1 MQTIVPGTAAP
12 LYTGDGHISREYMNA
27 QSLDSLYSDTPLI
40 TEKEG

>member
-27 QSLDSLYSDTPLI
+27 QSLYSGTPLI
-40 TEKEG
+40 TEHES